1 MLFSTTVCQV
11 ATAFLSLSH
20 KNEITWLFTKQGIR
34 KVYYVIVSTQ
44 TAIVMQEIWMKPSQD
59 GKDSVKLPFSNYVD
73 CLYVT

>member
-1 MLFSTTVCQV
+1 MKL
-11 ATAFLSLSH
+11 H
-20 KNEITWLFTKQGIR
+20 GYLFTKQGIR
-34 KVYYVIVSTQ
+34 KVCFVIFSTQ

>member
-1 MLFSTTVCQV
+1 MKLHGYLQ
-11 ATAFLSLSH
+11 
-20 KNEITWLFTKQGIR
+20 N
-34 KVYYVIVSTQ
+34 KVSERYVSFVIVSTQ

>member
-1 MLFSTTVCQV
+1 MLFTTTVCQV

-34 KVYYVIVSTQ
+34 KVCYV
-44 TAIVMQEIWMKPSQD
+44 IVMQEIWMKPSQD